1 MKHSR
6 LSAVEKILLVILVIM
21 AVGGIASMSL
31 TQNPD
36 WTSLHLSRL
45 GEGGHLSSYLFNAT
59 AALSGLAMLELAVR
73 LIQADGWKATGD
85 KAARRDKMVIA
96 VALRA
101 IAVCLVGLSIFP
113 YDKFVVVHNI
123 FGYGMTLIYL
133 VSITYLTYSLPVFGR
148 RFRLATNIFLTL
160 TLGMFAFYF
169 LFNGR
174 QITLLQVQA
183 LGLVFFFV
191 WTAGLARRLR

>member
-1 MKHSR
+1 
-6 LSAVEKILLVILVIM
+6 M